1 MAYRAS
7 ISFTHDPLLAADVT
21 AGGAPLWFVR
31 AQVLPVHGW
40 SAIRRARA
48 RFSSSLPRLP
58 TSLLP
63 LPGGCDTL
71 GALSDSPPLSPRW
84 GTSMRIFS
92 VSRLLSSLLLCFAC
106 LAQENHPAPQSPA
119 QNAPAAQPALKT
131 RPRIAVALEGG
142 GALGLAHIGV
152 LKWFE
157 EHHIPV
163 DYIAGTSM
171 GGLVGGLYAT
181 GKSAD
186 DLKIIVQRA
195 DWSLLL
201 AGGTPYQD
209 LSFRRKEDA
218 RDVPNT
224 IQIGLKNGPTLPP
237 GLNSGEQINL
247 LIDRHTL
254 AYSELPSF
262 SDLPIPFRCV
272 STELVSGKPYIFQD
286 GSLSDA
292 LRATISIPGVFD
304 PVRHGDQIFV
314 DGGLVNNL
322 PTDVA
327 RNMGADVVIAIHLQI
342 SKTVAKEIQSAFS
355 VLGRSVEL
363 VIAETEIRGMA
374 GADLIV
380 SANVEDF
387 DSTDYQKSSALIQRG
402 YDAAA
407 EKAQILKPYAL
418 DDPEWAEYQRQ
429 IQSRRRS
436 AIGTPQFVRVEGV
449 SLENDRNIQNFLRP
463 FVGKPISTPQLDEY
477 LTRLTGLGRYD
488 SVTYG
493 MVRENGQ
500 DGLLVRVHE
509 KTYAPPLFQPSFS
522 LDGSEPDD
530 VTFTLGSRF
539 TFMDIAGERSE
550 WRTDLQF
557 GATYG
562 IATELYRPF
571 LPLSRWFFAPSFNA
585 SQNTFLVYRKHD
597 PLADYR
603 QDQVASGIDLGYS
616 FNRFSELRVGYSVG
630 YYDAY
635 LRLGTP
641 EFAPT
646 SGGVAALK
654 VRYIL
659 DHTNDPVIPTKGY
672 YIQSLFHFYNAYPG
686 ATENFPTLQV
696 TLNGFQ
702 PVSSQGSFFLTA
714 SGGTTFGFRHVGS
727 PPPFFLGGPGRLS
740 AYGLNELFGNQYF
753 LARGG
758 YLHKVFTLP
767 TFVGKQVYF
776 TGGGEFG
783 KIYGDPNPVPRF
795 SADIVGGFIG
805 ETALGPVFV
814 GGSIGDSGHYKWFF
828 QLGRIF

>member
-1 MAYRAS
+1 
-7 ISFTHDPLLAADVT
+7 
-21 AGGAPLWFVR
+21 
-31 AQVLPVHGW
+31 
-40 SAIRRARA
+40 
-48 RFSSSLPRLP
+48 
-58 TSLLP
+58 
-63 LPGGCDTL
+63 
-71 GALSDSPPLSPRW
+71 
-84 GTSMRIFS
+84 MRNFS
-92 VSRLLSSLLLCFAC
+92 VALFLFSLLLCTVCFA
-106 LAQENHPAPQSPA
+106 QQNPPAPPPA
-119 QNAPAAQPALKT
+119 AQTAPAAQPAPKT
-131 RPRIAVALEGG
+131 RPRIGVALEGG

-186 DLKIIVQRA
+186 DLKSIVQHA
-195 DWSLLL
+195 DWPLLL

-218 RDVPNT
+218 RGVPNT

-237 GLNSGEQINL
+237 GLNTGHQINL
-247 LIDRHTL
+247 MIDRETL
-254 AYSELPSF
+254 PYSEVPSF
-262 SDLPIPFRCV
+262 NDLPIPFRCV

-292 LRATISIPGVFD
+292 LRATISIPGVFA

-327 RNMGADVVIAIHLQI
+327 RSMGADVVIAVHLQV
-342 SKTVAKEIQSAFS
+342 SKTAAKEIQSAFS

-380 SANVEDF
+380 RANVEDF
-387 DSTDYQKSSALIQRG
+387 DSTDYEKAVLLIQRG
-402 YDAAA
+402 YEAAA
-407 EKAQILKPYAL
+407 EKAQILSAYAL
-418 DDPEWAEYQRQ
+418 NEADWNEYQRLKEA
-429 IQSRRRS
+429 RRRTT
-436 AIGTPQFVRVEGV
+436 IGTPQFVRVEGAGP
-449 SLENDRNIQNFLRP
+449 EHNKNIQNFLRP
-463 FVGKPISTPQLDEY
+463 FVGKPISTPQLDEA

-509 KTYAPPLFQPSFS
+509 KTYAPPLMQPSFL

-539 TFMDIAGERSE
+539 TFMDVAGERSE

-571 LPLSRWFFAPSFNA
+571 LPLSRWFFAPNLNA

-603 QDQVASGIDLGYS
+603 QDQVTSGVDLGYS

-630 YYDAY
+630 YYDSF

-672 YIQSLFHFYNAYPG
+672 YIQSLFHFYNDYPG
-686 ATENFPTLQV
+686 ATENYPALQV

-702 PVSSQGSFFLTA
+702 PVSSQGSLFLTA

-727 PPPFFLGGPGRLS
+727 PPPFFLGGPNLLS
-740 AYGLNELFGNQYF
+740 AYGLHELFGNEYF
-753 LARGG
+753 FARGG
-758 YLHKVFTLP
+758 YLHQVFTLP

-783 KIYGDPNPVPRF
+783 KIYGDPNPVPKF
-795 SADIVGGFIG
+795 SADLVGGFIG

-828 QLGRIF
+828 QLGRVF

>member
-1 MAYRAS
+1 
-7 ISFTHDPLLAADVT
+7 
-21 AGGAPLWFVR
+21 
-31 AQVLPVHGW
+31 
-40 SAIRRARA
+40 
-48 RFSSSLPRLP
+48 
-58 TSLLP
+58 
-63 LPGGCDTL
+63 
-71 GALSDSPPLSPRW
+71 
-84 GTSMRIFS
+84 MRNFS
-92 VSRLLSSLLLCFAC
+92 VALFLSSLLLCAVCFAQQN
-106 LAQENHPAPQSPA
+106 LPAPQPSTQHA
-119 QNAPAAQPALKT
+119 LLAQPAPKT
-131 RPRIAVALEGG
+131 RPRIGVALEGG
-142 GALGLAHIGV
+142 GALGIAHIGV

-171 GGLVGGLYAT
+171 GGLVGGFYAT
-181 GKSAD
+181 GKPAD
-186 DLKIIVQRA
+186 DLKSIVQSA

-218 RDVPNT
+218 RAVPNT

-237 GLNSGEQINL
+237 GLNTGHQVNL
-247 LIDRHTL
+247 FIDRETL
-254 AYSELPSF
+254 PYSELSSF
-262 SDLPIPFRCV
+262 DGLPIPFRCV

-292 LRATISIPGVFD
+292 LRATISIPGVFA
-304 PVRHGDQIFV
+304 PVRRGDQIFV

-322 PTDVA
+322 PTDVV

-342 SKTVAKEIQSAFS
+342 SKTAAKEIQSAFS
-355 VLGRSVEL
+355 VLERSVSL

-387 DSTDYQKSSALIQRG
+387 DSTDYQKTAPLIQRG

-407 EKAQILKPYAL
+407 AKARILSAYAL
-418 DDPEWAEYQRQ
+418 NDVDWAEYQRA
-429 IQSRRRS
+429 IQSRRRTT
-436 AIGTPQFVRVEGV
+436 IGTPQFVRVEGV
-449 SLENDRNIQNFLRP
+449 NPEHGKNIQNFLRP
-463 FVGKPISTPQLDEY
+463 FVGKPISSPQLDEA

-500 DGLLVRVHE
+500 DGLLVRVHQ
-509 KTYAPPLFQPSFS
+509 KTYAPPLLQPSFS

-539 TFMDIAGERSE
+539 TFMDVAGERSE

-562 IATELYRPF
+562 ITTELYRPF
-571 LPLSRWFFAPSFNA
+571 LPLSRWFFAPNFNV

-603 QDQVASGIDLGYS
+603 RDQVTSGIDLGYS
-616 FNRFSELRVGYSVG
+616 FNRFNELRVGYSVG
-630 YYDAY
+630 YYDAF

-659 DHTNDPVIPTKGY
+659 DHTNEAVIPTKGY
-672 YIQSLFHFYNAYPG
+672 YIQSLFHFYNDYPG
-686 ATENFPTLQV
+686 ATENFPTMQV

-702 PVSSQGSFFLTA
+702 PVSSQGSLFLTA

-727 PPPFFLGGPGRLS
+727 PPPFFLGGPNQLS

-753 LARGG
+753 FARGG

>member
-1 MAYRAS
+1 MFMRNFS
-7 ISFTHDPLLAADVT
+7 I
-21 AGGAPLWFVR
+21 
-31 AQVLPVHGW
+31 
-40 SAIRRARA
+40 
-48 RFSSSLPRLP
+48 
-58 TSLLP
+58 
-63 LPGGCDTL
+63 
-71 GALSDSPPLSPRW
+71 AL
-84 GTSMRIFS
+84 F
-92 VSRLLSSLLLCFAC
+92 LSSLLLCAVC
-106 LAQENHPAPQSPA
+106 LAQENPPAPQPPA
-119 QNAPAAQPALKT
+119 QTPPAAQPALKP
-131 RPRIAVALEGG
+131 RPRIGVALEGG
-142 GALGLAHIGV
+142 GALGFAHIGV

-186 DLKIIVQRA
+186 DLKSIAQEA
-195 DWSLLL
+195 AWPLLL
-201 AGGTPYQD
+201 GGGTPYQD
-209 LSFRRKEDA
+209 LTFRRKEDA
-218 RDVPNT
+218 RAVPNT
-224 IQIGLKNGPTLPP
+224 IQIGLKNGPTLPA
-237 GLNSGEQINL
+237 GLNTGHQINL
-247 LIDRHTL
+247 LIDRETL
-254 AYSELPSF
+254 PYSEVSSF
-262 SDLPIPFRCV
+262 KDLPIPFRCV

-292 LRATISIPGVFD
+292 LRATMSIPGVFA
-304 PVRHGDQIFV
+304 PVRRGDQIFV

-327 RNMGADVVIAIHLQI
+327 RDMGADVVIAIHLQI
-342 SKTVAKEIQSAFS
+342 SKTAAKEIQSAFS
-355 VLGRSVEL
+355 VLERSVQL

-380 SANVEDF
+380 RVNVEDF
-387 DSTDYQKSSALIQRG
+387 DSTEYQKSAALIQRG
-402 YDAAA
+402 YEAAA
-407 EKAQILKPYAL
+407 EKAQIFKAYAL
-418 DDPEWAEYQRQ
+418 NDADWAEYQRQ
-429 IQSRRRS
+429 IQSRRRTT
-436 AIGTPQFVRVEGV
+436 IGTPQFVRVEGV
-449 SLENDRNIQNFLRP
+449 GPEHGKNIQNFLRP
-463 FVGKPISTPQLDEY
+463 FVGKPISTPQLDEA

-493 MVRENGQ
+493 MIRENGQ

-509 KTYAPPLFQPSFS
+509 KTYAPPLLQPSFS

-539 TFMDIAGERSE
+539 TFMDVAGERSE

-557 GATYG
+557 GGTYG

-571 LPLSRWFFAPSFNA
+571 LPLSRWFFAPSLDA
-585 SQNTFLVYRKHD
+585 SQNTFLIYRKHD
-597 PLADYR
+597 PLADYC
-603 QDQVASGIDLGYS
+603 QDQVSSGIDLGFS
-616 FNRFSELRVGYSVG
+616 FSRFSEVRVGYSIG
-630 YYDAY
+630 YFDDF

-641 EFAPT
+641 EFT
-646 SGGVAALK
+646 SSSGGVAALR

-659 DHTNDPVIPTKGY
+659 DHTNDPVIPTRGY
-672 YIQSLFHFYNAYPG
+672 YIQSLFHFYNDYPG
-686 ATENFPTLQV
+686 ATEDFPTLQV

-702 PVSSQGSFFLTA
+702 PVSSQGSLFLTT

-727 PPPFFLGGPGRLS
+727 PPPFFLGGPNQLS
-740 AYGLNELFGNQYF
+740 AYGLHELFGDQYF
-753 LARGG
+753 FARGG

-783 KIYGDPNPVPRF
+783 KMYGDPFPVPRF
-795 SADIVGGFIG
+795 SADVVGGFIG
-805 ETALGPVFV
+805 ETALGPVFL

>member
-1 MAYRAS
+1 MRNFS
-7 ISFTHDPLLAADVT
+7 V
-21 AGGAPLWFVR
+21 
-31 AQVLPVHGW
+31 
-40 SAIRRARA
+40 A
-48 RFSSSLPRLP
+48 RF
-58 TSLLP
+58 LP
-63 LPGGCDTL
+63 L
-71 GALSDSPPLSPRW
+71 
-84 GTSMRIFS
+84 
-92 VSRLLSSLLLCFAC
+92 LLLCAVCFA
-106 LAQENHPAPQSPA
+106 QQNPPAPQPLAQTPPA
-119 QNAPAAQPALKT
+119 EQPAPKT
-131 RPRIAVALEGG
+131 RPRIGVALEGG

-181 GKSAD
+181 GKSAG
-186 DLKIIVQRA
+186 DLKSIVQNA
-195 DWSLLL
+195 DWPLLL
-201 AGGTPYQD
+201 AGGMPYQD

-218 RDVPNT
+218 RDVPNNLR
-224 IQIGLKNGPTLPP
+224 IGLKNGPTLPP
-237 GLNSGEQINL
+237 GLNSGHQINL
-247 LIDRHTL
+247 LIDRETL
-254 AYSELPSF
+254 PYSEVLSF
-262 SDLPIPFRCV
+262 NDLPIPFRCV

-292 LRATISIPGVFD
+292 LRATISIPGVFA
-304 PVRHGDQIFV
+304 PVRRGDQIFV

-327 RNMGADVVIAIHLQI
+327 RDMGADVVIAIHLQI
-342 SKTVAKEIQSAFS
+342 SKTAAKEIQSAFS

-380 SANVEDF
+380 RANVEDF
-387 DSTDYQKSSALIQRG
+387 DSKEYEKAAALIQRG
-402 YDAAA
+402 YEAAA
-407 EKAQILKPYAL
+407 EKAQILNPYAL
-418 DDPEWAEYQRQ
+418 NDADWAQYERQ
-429 IQSRRRS
+429 IQSRRRTT
-436 AIGTPQFVRVEGV
+436 IGTPQFVRVEGV
-449 SLENDRNIQNFLRP
+449 GPEHDKNIQDFLRS

-493 MVRENGQ
+493 LIREHGQ

-509 KTYAPPLFQPSFS
+509 KTYAPPLLQPSFAV
-522 LDGSEPDD
+522 DGSEPDD
-530 VTFTLGSRF
+530 VTYTLGSRF
-539 TFMDIAGERSE
+539 TFMDVAGERSE

-557 GATYG
+557 GGTYG

-571 LPLSRWFFAPSFNA
+571 LPLSRWFFAPFLDA
-585 SQNTFLVYRKHD
+585 SQHTFNIYKKHD

-603 QDQVASGIDLGYS
+603 VDQVASGIDFGYS
-616 FNRFSELRVGYSVG
+616 FNRFSELRLGYSIG
-630 YYDAY
+630 YYGAY

-641 EFAPT
+641 EFAST

-654 VRYIL
+654 MRYIL
-659 DHTNDPVIPTKGY
+659 DHTNEPVIPTKGY
-672 YIQSLFHFYNAYPG
+672 YIQSLFHFYNDYPG

-702 PVSSQGSFFLTA
+702 PVSSQGSLFLTT

-727 PPPFFLGGPGRLS
+727 PPPFFLGGPNQLS
-740 AYGLNELFGNQYF
+740 AYGLHELLGNQYF

-758 YLHKVFTLP
+758 YLHKIFTLP
-767 TFVGKQVYF
+767 TFVGKQVYLS
-776 TGGGEFG
+776 GAGEFG
-783 KIYGDPNPVPRF
+783 KMYGDPFPVPRF
-795 SADIVGGFIG
+795 SADVVGGFIA
-805 ETALGPVFV
+805 ETALGPVFI
-814 GGSIGDSGHYKWFF
+814 GGSIGDTGHQKWFF